1 MMQNIRALAVG
12 FSLVALVWLWSA
24 ARSTQAATP
33 VFGAAMDFGTGCLL
47 GGAQD
52 KKFVPHVEAAAR
64 IRGGETYK
72 IYSLKGKL
80 GTATGGKPAPI
91 GMPCV
96 QTTAITT
103 QPSYTD
109 KEVIALGGNWPGMPR
124 VPAAI
129 NVNNATY
136 KASVRDLLRARGLSN
151 PKISI
156 DQIYRI
162 DLEGD
167 RVAEVLISAS
177 YFSDATEP
185 QAADGPGPDAA
196 AGDYSILFMRKVV
209 RGKVETVV
217 LAEDVYKESA
227 EFIAPSQYR
236 IRGVVDIN
244 GDGKME
250 VLMYGRYYEGHWTS
264 VFQING
270 TQFKEVLSCGCGV

>member
-1 MMQNIRALAVG
+1 M
-12 FSLVALVWLWSA
+12 
-24 ARSTQAATP
+24 
-33 VFGAAMDFGTGCLL
+33 
-47 GGAQD
+47 
-52 KKFVPHVEAAAR
+52 
-64 IRGGETYK
+64 
-72 IYSLKGKL
+72 
-80 GTATGGKPAPI
+80 
-91 GMPCV
+91 
-96 QTTAITT
+96 
-103 QPSYTD
+103 
-109 KEVIALGGNWPGMPR
+109 
-124 VPAAI
+124 
-129 NVNNATY
+129 
-136 KASVRDLLRARGLSN
+136 RDLLRARGLSN

>member
-1 MMQNIRALAVG
+1 MKTIRVMLLGIGLAIMALIWG
-12 FSLVALVWLWSA
+12 TSGSPG
-24 ARSTQAATP
+24 QAATP
-33 VFGAAMDFGTGCLL
+33 VFGAALDFGTGCLL

-52 KKFVPHVEAAAR
+52 KKFVLQNAAAAR

-80 GTATGGKPAPI
+80 GTATGGKPVSI
-91 GMPCV
+91 GVPCEGTMEV
-96 QTTAITT
+96 KTR
-103 QPSYTD
+103 PSYSGD
-109 KEVIALGGNWPGMPR
+109 NEIGLGGNWPGMPR
-124 VPAAI
+124 VPVAI
-129 NVNNATY
+129 SPNLAVY
-136 KASVRDLLRARGLSN
+136 KTAVSDLLKARGLTN
-151 PKISI
+151 PKVLI

-167 RVAEVLISAS
+167 GAAEVLISAS
-177 YFSDATEP
+177 YFKNGYVP
-185 QAADGPGPDAA
+185 QPTGGPSPNAD

-209 RGKVETVV
+209 QGKVQTVV
-217 LAEDVYKESA
+217 LAENVYPEYA

-236 IRGVVDIN
+236 IRGIVDIN

-250 VLMYGRYYEGHWTS
+250 VLVYGRYYEGHWTS